1 MAPNPAEVTEP
12 APVARPWALGPQKV
26 LDALGV
32 AREVGLSREQVLE
45 RRRRWGS
52 NQLRETA
59 RRHGLAILLDQVKSV
74 VILLLIAAGLLAL
87 AFGEIPE
94 ALAILTVI
102 FVNTGIGFVT
112 ELRAIRSMEAL
123 RQLGRV
129 ETTVRRAGS
138 VESRLAQELV
148 PGDIVIVQGGDVITA
163 DLRLIEASRLEADES
178 ALTGESVPVAKQTE
192 LLPPDTHLSE
202 RTNLVFKGT
211 AITRGS
217 GEAVVVATGE
227 ATELGQ
233 ISTLVRNAE
242 AVETPLEKRLDAL
255 GRRMVW
261 VTLVVAILVAVSGLA
276 SGRDVFLAIEISIA
290 LAVAA
295 IPEGLPI
302 VATIALARGMWRM
315 ARRHALVS
323 RLSAVETLGATAVI
337 LTDKTGTLTE
347 NRMSVSHFVLDGLEV
362 NASDL
367 ERRPDESA
375 SPGAEP
381 ASALDELMVSACLC
395 NNATLDR
402 GAAADEP
409 QAVGDPTEAALLV
422 AAARCGYYREALLEA
437 MPELRE
443 EPFDSDIKM
452 MATFHRR
459 EGAVLVA
466 VKGAPEAVI
475 ERCESVR
482 GSAGVRLMTPE
493 MRDEWERRS
502 LALGEQG
509 LRTLAL
515 ASKVVADAAEDPYR
529 GLVLLGLAAL
539 LDPPRAGV
547 ETAIRECREAGI
559 RVVMVTGDQLG
570 TARTVASA
578 VGVLEVRDPPEACVD
593 ARWLEPVSDLPSAQR
608 AQLLSAQVF
617 ARTSP
622 RQKLELIDLHQQA
635 GNVVAM
641 TGDGI
646 NDAPALK
653 KADIGVAMGIRGTQ
667 VAKEAAAM
675 VLQDDEFATIVH
687 AVEQGRAIYAN
698 LRKFVVYLMSCNLSE
713 VLIVGLASLA
723 GAPLPLLPLQ
733 ILFLNLVTDVFP
745 ALALGVGEGDA
756 GIMRERPRP
765 ADEALLTRGH
775 WLLIAGYGIILS
787 SVVLAAMGIAM
798 AWLGMSERQAVSVS
812 FLTLAF
818 AQLWHVFNMR
828 AATGRWTDN
837 EIVRNPWIWAAIA
850 LCILLVLAAVY
861 TPGLSELLRLDPPG
875 ASGWALVLAMSLL
888 PLALGPL
895 AVRFG
900 ARLGAGGG
908 PGGPGRFDLG
918 QSTKASR

>member
-402 GAAADEP
+402 GAAAEEP

-515 ASKVVADAAEDPYR
+515 ASKVVDDAAEDPYR

-675 VLQDDEFATIVH
+675 VLTDDAFATIVH
-687 AVEQGRAIYAN
+687 SIREGRVIFRN
-698 LRKFVVYLMSCNLSE
+698 IQRFVAYLLSCNLSE
-713 VLIVGLASLA
+713 VLVVGLAVLA
-723 GAPLPLLPLQ
+723 GLPLPLLPLQ

-745 ALALGVGEGDA
+745 AFALGVGPGDENILSRPPRDPSKPILTRSMWILIVSSGLAITGATLGGFVLAMTWLGLEGDA
-756 GIMRERPRP
+756 S
-765 ADEALLTRGH
+765 LT
-775 WLLIAGYGIILS
+775 I
-787 SVVLAAMGIAM
+787 
-798 AWLGMSERQAVSVS
+798 S
-812 FLTLAF
+812 FLILAF

-828 AATGRWTDN
+828 DPQASFFSND
-837 EIVRNPWIWAAIA
+837 IVRNPYIWAAIGGCTA
-850 LCILLVLAAVY
+850 ILLLAVHTPILARALHLTTLDLTSWAFVIAMSMLPVVITQAAKMVLAQRGY
-861 TPGLSELLRLDPPG
+861 
-875 ASGWALVLAMSLL
+875 
-888 PLALGPL
+888 
-895 AVRFG
+895 
-900 ARLGAGGG
+900 
-908 PGGPGRFDLG
+908 
-918 QSTKASR
+918 